1 MDEDRIIAAE
11 ERIADLMREVED
23 LSQIVTRQADT
34 LDRIERRVALLMQ
47 REAAREAESGAVV
60 LADETPPHY

>member
-23 LSQIVTRQADT
+23 LSQIVTRQADA
-34 LDRIERRVALLMQ
+34 LDRIERRLALLMQ
-47 REAAREAESGAVV
+47 REAAREADAGAVV
-60 LADETPPHY
+60 LADEAPPHY